1 MHRIYKYQIII
12 TLLISLPLPVWSQV
26 DSRMGKLVQSY
37 CVTCHNENLKTANL
51 LLDQAITGE
60 LADSPATWEK
70 VVRRLKARSMPPI
83 GMPRPEEHEY
93 QFLINNLETDLD
105 RYAVANPNPGRS
117 VPHRLNRAEYANAVR
132 DILDLEINVEELLP
146 NDPASGHGFD
156 NIANVLTLSP
166 LLMER
171 YISAAKII
179 SRLAVGN
186 LNQPA
191 QVKTYLLA
199 GNLDQE
205 DRVNDSLPFASRGG
219 NAFQHYFPVDGE
231 YIIRVRLHS
240 IPVGIYAG
248 LVDGFSK
255 PQQLEVRLDN
265 ALVDRFKVGGDAQDA
280 VVLEARV
287 PVNAGM
293 RHIGVSFLRDTTKAE
308 VIRKYRLDGEYGGAS
323 VELVEVDGPY
333 DISGVGDTPSR
344 QKIFTCQPGQTR
356 EESKC
361 ANQIISELA
370 TLAYRRP
377 LNDIDVD
384 RLFELYQA
392 GREQGDFE
400 SAITLAIQGILIS
413 PDFLFRVEKD
423 PDGVES
429 GIAYTISDLEF
440 ASRLSFFLWSSI
452 PDKELLDIAIDG
464 QLRDQNVLK
473 QQIQRMLEDPKS
485 RSLTQN
491 YASQWL
497 HVRNLDL
504 LSPPDSAFFPEFNAN
519 LKNAFKKE
527 IELLFEHVIEED
539 RSILDFLSSN
549 YSFLNEELA
558 NHYGISGVHGAH
570 FRKVDLPDETRWG
583 LLGKGA
589 VLTVTSYATRTSP
602 TLRGKWVLSNI
613 LGTPPPPPPPDI
625 PSLKEDPVSMKMSM
639 RERMEQ
645 HRTNPVCASC
655 HSLMDPLGLALENFN
670 GIGAYRDKNSDNSPI
685 DASGVLPNGKEFNG
699 AAELRE
705 ALWEGR
711 EQFIGTFVERMLTYA
726 LGRGLEY
733 YDMRAVRKI
742 IRESA
747 KQDFSWSSVVMQ
759 VVQSQPFQMRRSSED
774 DDI

>member
-1 MHRIYKYQIII
+1 MIGLLACLPITVWAQLDEQI
-12 TLLISLPLPVWSQV
+12 
-26 DSRMGKLVQSY
+26 GKLVQTY

-51 LLDQAITGE
+51 LLDQAITSDI
-60 LADSPATWEK
+60 ADNPASWEK

-83 GMPRPEEHEY
+83 GMPRPEEDEY
-93 QFLINNLETDLD
+93 QYIISRLESGLD
-105 RYAVANPNPGRS
+105 RYATANPNPGRS

-156 NIANVLTLSP
+156 NIADVLTLSP

-179 SRLAVGN
+179 SRLAVGD

-199 GNLDQE
+199 DDLDQE
-205 DRVNDSLPFASRGG
+205 ERVNDSLPFASRGG
-219 NAFQHYFPVDGE
+219 NAFEHYFPVDGE
-231 YIIRVRLHS
+231 YIVRVRLNS

-248 LVDGFSK
+248 KIDGFAK

-265 ALVDRFKVGGDAQDA
+265 ALVERFKVGGDADDD
-280 VVLEARV
+280 VILEARARV
-287 PVNAGM
+287 KAGM
-293 RHIGVSFLRDTTKAE
+293 RHIGVSFLKDTTKAE
-308 VIRKYRLDGEYGGAS
+308 LIRKYRRDGEYGGAT
-323 VELVEVDGPY
+323 VELVEVDGPHN
-333 DISGVGDTPSR
+333 ISGVGNTPSR
-344 QKIFTCQPGQTR
+344 QKIFSCQPERAR
-356 EESKC
+356 EESGC
-361 ANQIISELA
+361 ARQIISDLA
-370 TLAYRRP
+370 TLAHRRP
-377 LNDIDVD
+377 LTESDVQ
-384 RLFELYQA
+384 RLEALYEA

-423 PDGVES
+423 PEGAEP
-429 GIAYTISDLEF
+429 GIAYTINDLEF

-452 PDKELLDIAIDG
+452 PDKELMALAIDG
-464 QLRDQNVLK
+464 QLRDQEVLK
-473 QQIQRMLEDPKS
+473 AQIQRMLEDPKS
-485 RSLTQN
+485 NALTQN
-491 YASQWL
+491 FASQWL

-504 LSPPDSAFFPEFNAN
+504 LSPPDPAFFPDFNEN
-519 LKNAFKKE
+519 LKTAFKKE
-527 IELLFEHVIEED
+527 IELLFSHVIEED
-539 RSILDFLSSN
+539 RSILDFLSSD
-549 YSFLNEELA
+549 YSFLNEQLA
-558 NHYGISGVHGAH
+558 SHYGIEGVHGAH

-655 HSLMDPLGLALENFN
+655 HSLMDPLGLALENFD
-670 GIGAYRDKNSDNSPI
+670 GVGAFRKANSDKSPI

-747 KQDFSWSSVVMQ
+747 KQDFRLLSVVMQ
-759 VVQSQPFQMRRSSED
+759 VVQSQPFQMRRSSEH